1 VILDPYSA
9 PPATLCDPHRTRD
22 LDPAWSCRVPG
33 CDCGS
38 TPSRVEFEQELAVEL
53 RHRYDLLALE
63 REAEELAREAK
74 ALRDPWWL
82 RALRW
87 LSRRIASGHGA

>member
-1 VILDPYSA
+1 MEKRAQKLSSLAMHDLTEADRLFLRAFEAESA
-9 PPATLCDPHRTRD
+9 LRCAN
-22 LDPAWSCRVPG
+22 
-33 CDCGS
+33 
-38 TPSRVEFEQELAVEL
+38 FEQELRVEL
-53 RHRYDLLALE
+53 QHRYDLLALE
-63 REAEELAREAK
+63 REAEQLAREAQ